1 MQLIYATQRYLM
13 NTEAVALLELGEA
26 LRQARLAAK
35 LTQQQV
41 ADLAGIARLRYG
53 DIENGRAAARA
64 TTLINVARALGLE
77 MLLIPQAMVP
87 AVRALMN
94 PHDDDDIP
102 AFVTQPGEDN
112 GKGA

>member
-1 MQLIYATQRYLM
+1 MHQDSS
-13 NTEAVALLELGEA
+13 A
-26 LRQARLAAK
+26 LREIGEVLREARLAAN

-53 DIENGRAAARA
+53 DIENGNAAART

-77 MLLIPQAMVP
+77 MVLIPQAMVP
-87 AVRALMN
+87 AVRALMY

-102 AFVTQPGEDN
+102 AFVTQADDDN
-112 GKGA
+112 GDGT

>member
-1 MQLIYATQRYLM
+1 MRSDSAALREIG
-13 NTEAVALLELGEA
+13 AV

-53 DIENGRAAARA
+53 DIENGGAAART

-77 MLLIPQAMVP
+77 MLLVPQAMVP
-87 AVRALMN
+87 AVRALMH

-102 AFVTQPGEDN
+102 AFVTQPDDDN
-112 GKGA
+112 GKDT

>member
-1 MQLIYATQRYLM
+1 MDS
-13 NTEAVALLELGEA
+13 VSPALREICEV

-53 DIENGRAAARA
+53 DIENGSAAART

-87 AVRALMN
+87 AVLALMH

-102 AFVTQPGEDN
+102 AFVTQPDDDN
-112 GKGA
+112 G

>member
-1 MQLIYATQRYLM
+1 MDSDATQLR
-13 NTEAVALLELGEA
+13 EIGQE

-53 DIENGRAAARA
+53 DIENGTAAARA
-64 TTLINVARALGLE
+64 TTLINIARALGLE
-77 MLLIPQAMVP
+77 LLLVPQAMVP
-87 AVRALMN
+87 AIRAFLH

-102 AFVTQPGEDN
+102 AFITQPDGGNGERS
-112 GKGA
+112 